1 MEIRVIENRL
11 RNKIRHDSF
20 TAWHDY
26 LPSFKNQG
34 SLAMV
39 YKELLWPGAKYQTKH
54 SHEFTIVQCSFS
66 GNKSLRNSYWEANVN
81 SVNSVIHKLYP
92 DKPIDSMNLEDT
104 TPYFGY
110 QFWFNSMSTDKDTAN
125 VSFEAEN
132 LNPGELKRIYEAKDE
147 KNENFVSLKYG
158 RLDKGEN
165 FEYKSRNIKSK
176 IYIHVVS
183 GGFEFSSNDG
193 IIMLNNED
201 SVEISDIIDINLKFI
216 KDSQILLS
224 KITTFKISISD
235 NNNQIF
241 L

>member
-66 GNKSLRNSYWEANVN
+66 GTKSLKNSFWEASVN

-92 DKPIDSMNLEDT
+92 DKPIESMNLEDT
-104 TPYFGY
+104 TPYLGY
-110 QFWFNSMSTDKDTAN
+110 QFWFNSMSTDKDTTN

-132 LNPGELKRIYEAKDE
+132 LNPGELKIIYEAKDE
-147 KNENFVSLKYG
+147 KNENFVSLKYCKVE
-158 RLDKGEN
+158 KGSDFKYE
-165 FEYKSRNIKSK
+165 SRNIKSK
-176 IYIHVVS
+176 IYVHLVS
-183 GGFEFSSNDG
+183 GGFEFTSDEE
-193 IIMLNNED
+193 IVILDNED
-201 SVEISDIIDINLKFI
+201 SIEISDIVDLNLKFI
-216 KDSQILLS
+216 KDSR
-224 KITTFKISISD
+224 
-235 NNNQIF
+235 IF
-241 L
+241 IIENHHV